1 MKAVGLVFLYDR
13 NLGEPEVVS
22 KDFSEFFSGVSE
34 NLVKEGLMALHDL
47 KRIIDNQLI
56 FWGGI
61 KENFEQIT
69 EDDEAIGK
77 LAWQVFT
84 SNSKVGISEEVRS
97 LVYDGSKAPWE
108 FTLMACVV
116 YK

>member
-13 NLGEPEVVS
+13 SLGEPEVVS
-22 KDFSEFFSGVSE
+22 KDFSEFFSSVSE
-34 NLVKEGLMALHDL
+34 NLVKEGLLTLPDL
-47 KRIIDNQLI
+47 KLIIDNQLI

-61 KENFEQIT
+61 KENFEQIS

-77 LAWQVFT
+77 IAWQVFT
-84 SNSKVGISEEVRS
+84 SNSSVKISDEVKS
-97 LVYDGSKAPWE
+97 LVYDGSKSPWE